1 MELFVRYRFTGV
13 LVAAALFIYGCSNKS
28 EIPSQQRV
36 AEAVNIILPTSH
48 QVVKVT
54 AVKDIPDLIEV
65 VVKIDKQVLVFYLDK
80 SLKYAFS
87 GSLMEISTKKNL
99 TADVQKSVK

>member
-1 MELFVRYRFTGV
+1 MELFVRYIFTVV
-13 LVAAALFIYGCSNKS
+13 LVAMVLFIYGCSNQP
-28 EIPSQQRV
+28 EMPNQQQV
-36 AEAVNIILPTSH
+36 AEAVNKILPTSH

-54 AVKDIPDLIEV
+54 PVKDIPDLIEV

-80 SLKYAFS
+80 SFKYAFS